1 MKPNRDRGGRLYP
14 LLLVFAAL
22 AVVVSTLTILASVA
36 QGTTSTTTLTPT
48 ASSQTTFILKAADLG
63 DFTGAA
69 PAIKS
74 PSAIVINMTTGR
86 VVYEHNAY
94 KVRPMASTT
103 KIMTGILIL
112 ERMSLDDTVV
122 VSANAAKTIEPVP
135 FLKEG
140 DVFTVEQLLYALLLR
155 SANSSAVA
163 LAEAC
168 SGSVQAFA
176 VEMNK
181 KAAELGMKD
190 TNFVNPN
197 GLDTKGHQ
205 STAADMAV
213 VARYAMQNEKFRE
226 IVSTE
231 KYLLPLPG
239 RKPITCENTN
249 KLLSKVSWVIGV
261 KTGLT
266 PRAEQCFV
274 GAGNK
279 DGVNIISV
287 VLGQP
292 STDLCFNESKAL
304 MEYGFT
310 QFRYVSLLKEGEVLA
325 EAGVPY
331 RLDGR
336 VQLVTSGSL
345 DIELYKEDS
354 VTMSVVLDK
363 PLELPVRAGDAF
375 GKVNLTLDGKIVRSV
390 DLVASQ
396 SYAKTTLGSKVAYFW
411 HRLGRAFG
419 RVF

>member
-1 MKPNRDRGGRLYP
+1 MKPRRGRRGRLYP
-14 LLLVFAAL
+14 LLLLVAAL
-22 AVVVSTLTILASVA
+22 AVVVSTLTSVA
-36 QGTTSTTTLTPT
+36 QGTTATTTLPPT
-48 ASSQTTFILKAADLG
+48 DPQQGIFTVKGTDFG
-63 DFTGAA
+63 DFSAEA
-69 PAIKS
+69 PTIKS
-74 PSAIVINMTTGR
+74 PSAIVINMTTGK
-86 VVYEHNAY
+86 VLYEHNAR

-112 ERMSLDDTVV
+112 EKMKLDDTVV
-122 VSANAAKTIEPVP
+122 VSANAAKTVEPVS
-135 FLKEG
+135 FLKQG

-168 SGSVQAFA
+168 SGSVEAF
-176 VEMNK
+176 VEEMNR
-181 KAAELGMKD
+181 KAAELGMED
-190 TNFVNPN
+190 THFVNPN

-205 STAADMAV
+205 STAADMAI

-231 KYLLPLPG
+231 EYVLPLPG

-249 KLLSKVSWVIGV
+249 KLLGEVDWVVGI

-266 PRAEQCFV
+266 PKAEQCFV
-274 GAGNK
+274 GAGSK

-292 STDLCFNESKAL
+292 STDLCFSESKAL

-310 QFRYVSLLKEGEVLA
+310 QYRYLSLLSEGEIVA
-325 EAGVPY
+325 EADVPY

-336 VQLVTSGSL
+336 VQLVTSGPV

-354 VTMSVVLDK
+354 VTMSVILEK
-363 PLELPVRAGDAF
+363 PLVLPVRAGDVF
-375 GKVNLTLDGKIVRSV
+375 GKVNLTEDGRLVRSV
-390 DLVASQ
+390 DLVAAQ
-396 SYAKTTLGSKVAYFW
+396 SYAKTTLGSKVSYFW
-411 HRLGRAFG
+411 HRLGRAIG